1 MANRFNYAMVG
12 LFVLVFGAAWL
23 AISLWL
29 TLGDYRTQYTTY
41 RVYIDESVSGLYRD
55 APVKYRGVDVG
66 KVTGID
72 LNPAVPDQVQLTL
85 ELVSTTPIHEDTIA
99 ELAVQGLTGIAFLEL
114 KGGTLESPML
124 TAKEGQQYPVI
135 LSAPSFFARL
145 DMTGS
150 ELMANF
156 NALANNLAR
165 LLDEDGRR
173 SLKEI
178 LANINTITAAIAR
191 KDGELEQSIDSTARM
206 LENSADA
213 SEKLTPLLDQISG
226 TAKSIEVMS
235 AQIAMAGS
243 SLNRYIDRSGSGVQQ
258 FSQQTLPEFGSLV
271 SELRKLAN
279 TLQQVGEKLE
289 DDPRAILFGS
299 ELQQPGPGE

>member
-124 TAKEGQQYPVI
+124 AAKEGEEYPVI
-135 LSAPSFFARL
+135 PSAPSFFARL

-213 SEKLTPLLDQISG
+213 SEKLAPLLDQLDG
-226 TAKSIEVMS
+226 TAKSIE
-235 AQIAMAGS
+235 AMAEQVTVAGS
-243 SLNRYIDRSGSGVQQ
+243 SLNRYIDKSGSGVQQ

-271 SELRKLAN
+271 RELRKLAN